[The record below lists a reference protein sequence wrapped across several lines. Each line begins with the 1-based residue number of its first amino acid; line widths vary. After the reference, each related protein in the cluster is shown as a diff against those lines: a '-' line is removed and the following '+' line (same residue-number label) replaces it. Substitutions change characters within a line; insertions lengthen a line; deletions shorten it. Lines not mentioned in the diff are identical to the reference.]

1 MVSKARQLAQ
11 SASAP
16 DGRKN
21 ILFNGAM
28 KVAQRATSTSSVT
41 SFGYYAC
48 DRWQISMGNRDDA
61 VFTISQNTSNIVDGF
76 SNSFK
81 VQTTTPESAIAANEF
96 FVVRQKPEAQHLQHL
111 AYATS
116 SAKTTT
122 LSFYVKSSV
131 AATFAVYIYK
141 PDSTT
146 RIIGGTYTI
155 NSADTWEYK
164 TITFAGDTDSGATI
178 NDDNGEGFHIA
189 WALAVGSDYTSTDNT
204 SWADYSTGN
213 LAFGHAGNAVVTT
226 TNATWEIT
234 GVQFEVGSVATEFE
248 HRSFGEELASCQRYF
263 IRFPSLSDAST
274 TLYYNVGMI
283 HSSTKSFHNIN
294 LPVPMRTQPDLSIS
308 GTDDFTSVDSG
319 TVRNLTNLTIIGD
332 DFIDNQVV
340 TLQGTA
346 TFPNEDRPAAL
357 RGDGTS
363 GGHFALD
370 AEL

>member
-1 MVSKARQLAQ
+1 MASKARQLAQ

-16 DGRKN
+16 EGRKN

-28 KVAQRATSTSSVT
+28 KVAQRATSTSGVT

-48 DRWQISMGNRDDA
+48 DRWQISIGNRDYA

-81 VQTTTPESAIAANEF
+81 VQTTTPESAIASNEY

-122 LSFYVKSSV
+122 LSFYVKSSI
-131 AATFAVYIYK
+131 AATFSVYIYK
-141 PDSTT
+141 PDSTA
-146 RIIGGTYTI
+146 RVIGGTYTI

-164 TITFAGDTDSGATI
+164 TITFAGDTDSSATI

-189 WALAVGSDYTSTDNT
+189 WTLAIGSDYTSTDNT

-213 LAFGHAGNAVVTT
+213 LAFGHAGNALVTT

-248 HRSFGEELASCQRYF
+248 HRTLTEELALCYRYF
-263 IRFPSLSDAST
+263 YKNTTNTSAFQYRGDFRLIQEKYLSEMRANPTVAVTEVGGAGTFSASSFASAQKIVQFTSATPSST
-274 TLYYNVGMI
+274 TTHYVSAY
-283 HSSTKSFHNIN
+283 
-294 LPVPMRTQPDLSIS
+294 
-308 GTDDFTSVDSG
+308 
-319 TVRNLTNLTIIGD
+319 
-332 DFIDNQVV
+332 
-340 TLQGTA
+340 TA
-346 TFPNEDRPAAL
+346 
-357 RGDGTS
+357 
-363 GGHFALD
+363 D

>member
-1 MVSKARQLAQ
+1 MASKARQLAQ

-16 DGRKN
+16 EGRKN

-28 KVAQRATSTSSVT
+28 QIAQRSTSATSVSTA
-41 SFGYYAC
+41 GYHAC
-48 DRWQISMGNRDDA
+48 DRWDLTMGGRDNA
-61 VFTISQNTSNIVDGF
+61 VFTVSQNTSNIVDGF

-81 VQTTTPESAIAANEF
+81 VQTTTVESDIASTEYF
-96 FVVRQKPEAQHLQHL
+96 IVRQIIEAQHLQHL

-131 AATFAVYIYK
+131 AATFAVYLYK
-141 PDSTT
+141 PDSTA
-146 RIIGGTYTI
+146 RVIGGTYTI

-178 NDDNGEGFHIA
+178 NDDNGHGFH
-189 WALAVGSDYTSTDNT
+189 LAFVLGVGSAYTPTDNT

-213 LAFGHAGNAVVTT
+213 LAFGHAGNAVITT

-248 HRSFGEELASCQRYF
+248 HRSVTEELALCKRYYHA
-263 IRFPSLSDAST
+263 LST
-274 TLYYNVGMI
+274 ERTLYASDYGSHSFARLAAPTTMRAVPTVTATA
-283 HSSTKSFHNIN
+283 SSTVLGSYHTHDMVQ
-294 LPVPMRTQPDLSIS
+294 LY
-308 GTDDFTSVDSG
+308 
-319 TVRNLTNLTIIGD
+319 LTGN
-332 DFIDNQVV
+332 
-340 TLQGTA
+340 
-346 TFPNEDRPAAL
+346 AANA
-357 RGDGTS
+357 S
-363 GGHFALD
+363 SAKLD